1 MDLRFP
7 CIWWCYCRHGSP
19 FHCKL
24 IPKKSNQLNH
34 IMSELVNLNKESF
47 DKVISSK
54 EKTLI
59 IDFWAP
65 WCGPCKALSPV
76 LEELSSEM
84 SDQVGI
90 YKVNVDD
97 NTELAQE
104 HGVQSIP
111 TLLVYKN
118 GSLSETIVGLKTK
131 EELIE
136 IVNA

>member
-1 MDLRFP
+1 
-7 CIWWCYCRHGSP
+7 
-19 FHCKL
+19 
-24 IPKKSNQLNH
+24 
-34 IMSELVNLNKESF
+34 MSELINLNKESF
-47 DKVISSK
+47 AKVTSSK
-54 EKTLI
+54 DKTLI

-65 WCGPCKALSPV
+65 WCGPCKALTPV

-84 SDQVGI
+84 SDSVEV

-118 GSLSETIVGLKTK
+118 GSLSETIIGLKDQRRACRYCK
-131 EELIE
+131 FLAFNNQPILF
-136 IVNA
+136 VGMCKSDYQPVH

>member
-1 MDLRFP
+1 
-7 CIWWCYCRHGSP
+7 
-19 FHCKL
+19 
-24 IPKKSNQLNH
+24 
-34 IMSELVNLNKESF
+34 MSELINLNKESF
-47 DKVISSK
+47 EKVTSSK
-54 EKTLI
+54 DKTLI

-65 WCGPCKALSPV
+65 WCGPCKALTPV

-84 SDQVGI
+84 SDLVEV

-111 TLLVYKN
+111 TLLVYKS

-131 EELIE
+131 DELID
-136 IVNA
+136 IVNS

>member
-1 MDLRFP
+1 
-7 CIWWCYCRHGSP
+7 
-19 FHCKL
+19 
-24 IPKKSNQLNH
+24 
-34 IMSELVNLNKESF
+34 MSELINLNKESF
-47 DKVISSK
+47 VKVTSSK
-54 EKTLI
+54 DKTLI

-84 SDQVGI
+84 SDSVEV

-131 EELIE
+131 DELID
-136 IVNA
+136 IVNS

>member
-1 MDLRFP
+1 
-7 CIWWCYCRHGSP
+7 
-19 FHCKL
+19 
-24 IPKKSNQLNH
+24 
-34 IMSELVNLNKESF
+34 MSELINLNKESF
-47 DKVISSK
+47 EKVTSSK
-54 EKTLI
+54 DKTLI

-65 WCGPCKALSPV
+65 WCGPCKALTPV
-76 LEELSSEM
+76 LEDLSSEM
-84 SDQVGI
+84 SDLVEV

-131 EELIE
+131 DELIE
-136 IVNA
+136 IVNS

>member
-1 MDLRFP
+1 
-7 CIWWCYCRHGSP
+7 
-19 FHCKL
+19 
-24 IPKKSNQLNH
+24 
-34 IMSELVNLNKESF
+34 MSELVNLNKESF

-111 TLLVYKN
+111 TLLVYKD